1 MKDYKKYIFDVD
13 YTILIPDWSLED
25 DYFKEHI
32 LENEQEE
39 FFKNKQS
46 ILNKYEQEFPR
57 YNTKTLSDYFK
68 SYGFTVSEDT
78 INGWMIYNGETIK
91 DEVVDGVVDLFKYL
105 KENNKEIVILT
116 SWFSGTQIP
125 RLKRA
130 GLFNYIDKIV
140 AGEDAMKP
148 GLESFELAIDGT
160 NKKDCIMI
168 GDSIRSDKV
177 GADNALI
184 DSYIVDKEHTMHD
197 LGTDNGKIK
206 DLIIEREN
214 KIYELSKK
222 LNDTIIFVVADHGHL
237 NEEDIFLKDY
247 PDILKCL
254 KRVPSIEPRA
264 TAFFIKDGKKE
275 EFENLFNKYF
285 SEYFNLYTKE
295 EVIDS
300 RLFGDGEENPKFR
313 SELGDYLAISHTKKA
328 FISDGDYPLYSQ
340 HAGYTDDEI
349 YIPLIVI
356 DTNEVN
362 E

>member
-148 GLESFELAIDGT
+148 GLESFELAIGGT

-184 DSYIVDKEHTMHD
+184 DSYIVDKEHTIRNLYNM
-197 LGTDNGKIK
+197 
-206 DLIIEREN
+206 IIGEKYEN
-214 KIYELSKK
+214 KK
-222 LNDTIIFVVADHGHL
+222 
-237 NEEDIFLKDY
+237 
-247 PDILKCL
+247 
-254 KRVPSIEPRA
+254 
-264 TAFFIKDGKKE
+264 
-275 EFENLFNKYF
+275 
-285 SEYFNLYTKE
+285 
-295 EVIDS
+295 
-300 RLFGDGEENPKFR
+300 
-313 SELGDYLAISHTKKA
+313 
-328 FISDGDYPLYSQ
+328 
-340 HAGYTDDEI
+340 
-349 YIPLIVI
+349 
-356 DTNEVN
+356 
-362 E
+362 

>member
-1 MKDYKKYIFDVD
+1 MKDYKKYIFDID

-46 ILNKYEQEFPR
+46 ILNKYEQEFLR
-57 YNTKTLSDYFK
+57 YDTKTLSDYFK

-78 INGWMIYNGETIK
+78 INGWMIFNGETIK

-148 GLESFELAIDGT
+148 GLESFEMAIGSTD
-160 NKKDCIMI
+160 KKDCIMI

-177 GADNALI
+177 GADNAGI
-184 DSYIVDKEHTMHD
+184 DSYIVDKEHTIRD
-197 LGTDNGKIK
+197 LYNM
-206 DLIIEREN
+206 IIGE
-214 KIYELSKK
+214 KYESKK
-222 LNDTIIFVVADHGHL
+222 
-237 NEEDIFLKDY
+237 
-247 PDILKCL
+247 
-254 KRVPSIEPRA
+254 
-264 TAFFIKDGKKE
+264 
-275 EFENLFNKYF
+275 
-285 SEYFNLYTKE
+285 
-295 EVIDS
+295 
-300 RLFGDGEENPKFR
+300 
-313 SELGDYLAISHTKKA
+313 
-328 FISDGDYPLYSQ
+328 
-340 HAGYTDDEI
+340 
-349 YIPLIVI
+349 
-356 DTNEVN
+356 
-362 E
+362 

>member
-13 YTILIPDWSLED
+13 YTILIPDWSKED
-25 DYFKEHI
+25 GYFKEHI

-116 SWFSGTQIP
+116 SWFSRTQIP

-148 GLESFELAIDGT
+148 GLESFELAIDVT

-184 DSYIVDKEHTMHD
+184 DSYIVDKEHTIRNLYNM
-197 LGTDNGKIK
+197 
-206 DLIIEREN
+206 IIGE
-214 KIYELSKK
+214 KYESKK
-222 LNDTIIFVVADHGHL
+222 QL
-237 NEEDIFLKDY
+237 
-247 PDILKCL
+247 
-254 KRVPSIEPRA
+254 
-264 TAFFIKDGKKE
+264 
-275 EFENLFNKYF
+275 
-285 SEYFNLYTKE
+285 
-295 EVIDS
+295 
-300 RLFGDGEENPKFR
+300 
-313 SELGDYLAISHTKKA
+313 
-328 FISDGDYPLYSQ
+328 
-340 HAGYTDDEI
+340 
-349 YIPLIVI
+349 
-356 DTNEVN
+356 
-362 E
+362 

>member
-1 MKDYKKYIFDVD
+1 MKDYKKYIFDID
-13 YTILIPDWSLED
+13 YTILIPDWSKED

-78 INGWMIYNGETIK
+78 INGWMSYNGETIK

-160 NKKDCIMI
+160 NNKDCIMI

-184 DSYIVDKEHTMHD
+184 DSYIVDKEHTIRNLYNM
-197 LGTDNGKIK
+197 
-206 DLIIEREN
+206 IIGEKYEN
-214 KIYELSKK
+214 KK
-222 LNDTIIFVVADHGHL
+222 
-237 NEEDIFLKDY
+237 
-247 PDILKCL
+247 
-254 KRVPSIEPRA
+254 
-264 TAFFIKDGKKE
+264 
-275 EFENLFNKYF
+275 
-285 SEYFNLYTKE
+285 
-295 EVIDS
+295 
-300 RLFGDGEENPKFR
+300 
-313 SELGDYLAISHTKKA
+313 
-328 FISDGDYPLYSQ
+328 
-340 HAGYTDDEI
+340 
-349 YIPLIVI
+349 
-356 DTNEVN
+356 
-362 E
+362 

>member
-1 MKDYKKYIFDVD
+1 MKDYKKYIFDID
-13 YTILIPDWSLED
+13 YTILIPDWSKED

-148 GLESFELAIDGT
+148 GLESFELAIDDT

-184 DSYIVDKEHTMHD
+184 DSYIVDKEHTIRNLSNM
-197 LGTDNGKIK
+197 
-206 DLIIEREN
+206 IIGEKYEN
-214 KIYELSKK
+214 KK
-222 LNDTIIFVVADHGHL
+222 
-237 NEEDIFLKDY
+237 
-247 PDILKCL
+247 
-254 KRVPSIEPRA
+254 
-264 TAFFIKDGKKE
+264 
-275 EFENLFNKYF
+275 
-285 SEYFNLYTKE
+285 
-295 EVIDS
+295 
-300 RLFGDGEENPKFR
+300 
-313 SELGDYLAISHTKKA
+313 
-328 FISDGDYPLYSQ
+328 
-340 HAGYTDDEI
+340 
-349 YIPLIVI
+349 
-356 DTNEVN
+356 
-362 E
+362 

>member
-1 MKDYKKYIFDVD
+1 MKDYKKYIFDID
-13 YTILIPDWSLED
+13 YTILIPDWSKED

-68 SYGFTVSEDT
+68 SYGFTLSEDT

-148 GLESFELAIDGT
+148 GLESFELAIDDT

-184 DSYIVDKEHTMHD
+184 DSYIVDKEHTIRNLYNM
-197 LGTDNGKIK
+197 
-206 DLIIEREN
+206 IIGEKYEN
-214 KIYELSKK
+214 KK
-222 LNDTIIFVVADHGHL
+222 
-237 NEEDIFLKDY
+237 
-247 PDILKCL
+247 
-254 KRVPSIEPRA
+254 
-264 TAFFIKDGKKE
+264 
-275 EFENLFNKYF
+275 
-285 SEYFNLYTKE
+285 
-295 EVIDS
+295 
-300 RLFGDGEENPKFR
+300 
-313 SELGDYLAISHTKKA
+313 
-328 FISDGDYPLYSQ
+328 
-340 HAGYTDDEI
+340 
-349 YIPLIVI
+349 
-356 DTNEVN
+356 
-362 E
+362 